1 MNMSNIRITYT
12 GFIAFFVSLIT
23 IITGTV
29 FTLILTRSL
38 TQEEY
43 GTWGLISGL
52 IAYVMIINLI
62 VSYWNT
68 REIARKI
75 ESGKTAIVG
84 TMILSIGAIMIYVI
98 ISIIM
103 SEQTNIDSDVIIFA
117 LILIPPMF
125 LNGILSAINL
135 GWKPH
140 VISYGTLAHGI
151 IQVPFALLFV
161 HYFDYGVN
169 GVIFANFIANSISI
183 IILFKYA
190 KPKLKNNLRL
200 FFFKSW
206 LRLSW
211 VPLYPGLFI
220 VIDTLG
226 IVVFSTITGSVLG
239 IAIWAAA
246 NVSPGIIKSVVTISR
261 AVYPKLLEGGKK
273 SYLEDN
279 FAHLFYF
286 NFIMTGIVIVFAKP
300 ALFALNPIYQE
311 ANIVVIILALR
322 NFFFVLTNVFIQN
335 LGGNET
341 IDIKENATFKQYIK
355 SKLFYPHTLRLIQAS
370 FFISLLP
377 IGITLMMQ
385 NNFEVIELLNFWA
398 SLLLV
403 VTIPITIYLYK
414 ITKKNLGF
422 SFPIKAVLKYLV
434 SAMITFSLIYV
445 LIENYLVYHEAVF
458 DFVPQ
463 VLIYLSFSVVIYFIL
478 TYLLDN
484 KTRILTSSI
493 INEIRKKS

>member
-1 MNMSNIRITYT
+1 
-12 GFIAFFVSLIT
+12 
-23 IITGTV
+23 
-29 FTLILTRSL
+29 
-38 TQEEY
+38 
-43 GTWGLISGL
+43 
-52 IAYVMIINLI
+52 
-62 VSYWNT
+62 
-68 REIARKI
+68 
-75 ESGKTAIVG
+75 
-84 TMILSIGAIMIYVI
+84 
-98 ISIIM
+98 
-103 SEQTNIDSDVIIFA
+103 
-117 LILIPPMF
+117 
-125 LNGILSAINL
+125 
-135 GWKPH
+135 
-140 VISYGTLAHGI
+140 
-151 IQVPFALLFV
+151 
-161 HYFDYGVN
+161 
-169 GVIFANFIANSISI
+169 
-183 IILFKYA
+183 
-190 KPKLKNNLRL
+190 
-200 FFFKSW
+200 
-206 LRLSW
+206 

-311 ANIVVIILALR
+311 ANIVVMILALR